1 MADNEKEVHN
11 GSIAGSDL
19 GISGRSNEQDEKDYG
34 RVGHEGGTDTVKGDT
49 GGGAHNGSKIGSA
62 LGTDGSA
69 DNAGG
74 RGEGS
79 ADGRDKS

>member
-1 MADNEKEVHN
+1 MSNNEKNVNN
-11 GSIAGSDL
+11 GSANGGDL
-19 GISGRSNEQDEKDYG
+19 GISGSSNEQDEKDYG
-34 RVGHEGGTDTVKGDT
+34 RVAHDGGSDTVKGDT

-79 ADGRDKS
+79 ADGRDNS